1 MSTSTRFLHCAAFIL
16 ALTACSQSEKQD
28 SPAPAASD
36 LKQALSVIEGEFAR
50 YANQDGLYYTKQ
62 NEARDTVIALSPQ
75 MQGDTLPDNRIAELI
90 DCIDDPSPSLSKF
103 EGNFAPVGWVCHFTL
118 RGFVIHE
125 ETDAEGDITSW
136 DGYPQFPASQQEMRA
151 AKSAWQKVFADKTYY

>member
-1 MSTSTRFLHCAAFIL
+1 MSENTRFLLCVAFIL
-16 ALTACSQSEKQD
+16 ALTACSQSENQN

-36 LKQALSVIEGEFAR
+36 LKQALSVIEGEFLR
-50 YANQDGLYYTKQ
+50 YPNQDGLYYTKQ
-62 NEARDTVIALSPQ
+62 QEARDTVIALSPQ
-75 MQGDTLPDNRIAELI
+75 MQEDRLPDTRIAELI

-103 EGNFAPVGWVCHFTL
+103 EDNFAPVGWICHFTL

-136 DGYPQFPASQQEMRA
+136 DGYLQFPASQQELRT
-151 AKSAWQKVFADKTYY
+151 AKSAWQKVFAEKTYY